1 MHETDNR
8 HLPRWR
14 APADVDDMRR
24 YQTRAVKSAE
34 RLLYDAYER
43 GDDDTALKAVTRL
56 TQAVQCYLKVLQ
68 VHDLEERVEA
78 LEEQMQSQP
87 ATNGIRRN

>member
-1 MHETDNR
+1 MTDR
-8 HLPRWR
+8 HLPKWR
-14 APADVDDMRR
+14 APADVGDMRR
-24 YQTRAVKSAE
+24 YQTRAVKAAE

-78 LEEQMQSQP
+78 LETAMQSQP
-87 ATNGIRRN
+87 RANGLPRN

>member
-1 MHETDNR
+1 MTDR
-8 HLPRWR
+8 HLPKWR
-14 APADVDDMRR
+14 APADVGDMRR
-24 YQTRAVKSAE
+24 YQARAVKAAE

-56 TQAVQCYLKVLQ
+56 TQAVQCYLKVL

-78 LEEQMQSQP
+78 PEDALRTASP
-87 ATNGIRRN
+87 ATDSRI